1 MHTLLVT
8 LIGPQRSVDLRLPS
22 EVPLSEFIP
31 TLLKI
36 CGTQSSDTQQA
47 NPTSWG
53 LVCRECNDCVDSKQ
67 SLLEAGIGNGTRL
80 ILRDIS
86 SQVQHREEP
95 ITAPRLTLP
104 SRRTLSSPI
113 PVPTRGHPPHQAPSG
128 PTITFHVPVRDYPP
142 HLPNEEMVI
151 NAPPQLPTTTGGAV
165 IWLQAL
171 LPVVGALGGSLF
183 FLLYFVN
190 GMNGPLMLVIAIA
203 VPLLTIVTSLAT
215 NLVQRWAAKKQ
226 RTYARETYLEYLTA
240 WRIRLRETA
249 EQQQQVSKRLYPTS
263 TTIAKNVI
271 DRLYLWERR
280 TEDPDF
286 LHVSIGRGAM
296 PLCSHIRL
304 NLSSD
309 PMIKYEPEL
318 RTKAELLVAQYHH
331 LENEPA
337 VIPLHTIG
345 VLAITGKHVTT
356 RPLVRAILCQ
366 LVASH
371 TPRDIRCI
379 ACFPSD
385 AVAEWEW
392 LKWLPHVQRLR
403 YTKATKYQVG
413 EPLCLL
419 ADNVLDCHELLIT
432 QIKPELELRRKL
444 SEDKSE
450 NAAKH
455 MLPHLVFIVDGFT
468 VGGELAQL
476 PELDELFRDAA
487 KLGVTILCIVDELSQ
502 GPTGTQARIAISD
515 EGWLSF
521 EIARFDGQQMTG
533 IMPNAATTEV
543 CEQIA
548 HSLAS
553 LTLAGDG
560 TEEDL
565 SQDVRLLDLL
575 DIPIPEA
582 IEPSKMWTARKR
594 QALLRVPLGKRE
606 KGKTLLLDLKE
617 AAEKGDGPHGL
628 VVGATGSG
636 KSELLR
642 TLVISQA
649 ILHDPYTVNFVFV
662 DFKGGASFADLAVLP
677 HVAGMITNLEDEP
690 TLIDRMHAS
699 LLGELRRRQR
709 MLREAG
715 NLDNIQQYR
724 AKWQKNRDTIDPLPH
739 LLTIVDEFAELL
751 TNRPDFLDLFVTI
764 GRVGRSLGLHLLLA
778 TQRLEEGRIKGLE
791 SYLRYRICLRT
802 FSAAESA
809 AVLGKPDAYYLPST
823 PGVGYIKIDANTPQR
838 FKTALISMPY
848 VPATQ
853 QISAA
858 DFIREFTGTG
868 IITMLFQS
876 ITSSSAN
883 ISTTNIGQT
892 EMDVTIACLA
902 DPTQAS
908 VHQVW
913 LPPLAKHLKLADLI
927 GRSFDSSFWHRPLPF
942 GTLRIPIGLLD
953 VPLDQAQVP
962 LMLDFSG
969 AGGHLAIVGAPQS
982 GKSTLLRTLMT
993 SFIVTHS
1000 PRDVQLYCIDLGGG
1014 QLRPFE
1020 ALPHVGAVC
1029 TQTDHEKIRLLI
1041 RLMYKIITDRQVL
1054 FRDHN
1059 IESMAT
1065 YRSHRQNGE
1074 LSDFPFGDV
1083 FLIIDNLAQLQHD
1096 FEQIEAE
1103 IINIVTTGLTYG
1115 VHIILATNRWPEIR
1129 PKLRDNIGTRLELR
1143 LNDPVE
1149 SEIDRKK
1156 AAELPIGIPGRGLTK
1171 DKLQFQVCLPSIN
1184 TDSTEHARSNNS
1196 PQQTLEA
1203 LVEGMQGWKGPR
1215 ASPILMLPTKIK
1227 RQEMQRS
1234 EKQGLRGIPIGLE
1247 EFRLD
1252 PVYIDLVSTGPHFL
1266 ILGDSECGKTNL
1278 LRLWSDELIQR
1289 YSPEQVQLAAIES
1302 RAMTNLF
1309 DITQNEHCLTYASMR
1324 IPSSLKESIEC
1335 LTTKLKERA
1344 LPATAGSIKELRS
1357 AKTWAG
1363 PHYFLFVDDYDAIAS
1378 PSGNALTPLRD
1389 FVIQG
1394 RDIGFHLILARTV
1407 SGLAS
1412 MSFEPLFKSLREMG
1426 SPGLIMSG
1434 ERQEGKLLHDQIA
1447 TSQPPGRGYLVRRK
1461 YPPTLVQVA
1470 LA

>member
-22 EVPLSEFIP
+22 EVPISEFMP

-36 CGTQSSDTQQA
+36 CGPQLLDTQQA
-47 NPTSWG
+47 NLTLWG
-53 LVCRECNDCVDSKQ
+53 LVCQECNVPLDLKQ
-67 SLLEAGIGNGTRL
+67 SLLEAGIGNGARL
-80 ILRDIS
+80 ILCDTS
-86 SQVQHREEP
+86 SQVQHHKEP
-95 ITAPRLTLP
+95 VTAPRLTLP
-104 SRRTLSSPI
+104 SRRTASSPI
-113 PVPTRGHPPHQAPSG
+113 PVPMRGHPPHKGPSD
-128 PTITFHVPVRDYPP
+128 PMITFHVPVRDYPP
-142 HLPNEEMVI
+142 HLPNEEIVI
-151 NAPPQLPTTTGGAV
+151 NAPPQISATTGGAV
-165 IWLQAL
+165 TWLQAL
-171 LPVVGALGGSLF
+171 LPIVGALGGSLF

-190 GMNGPLMLVIAIA
+190 GTSRQPLMLVIAIA

-215 NLVQRWAAKKQ
+215 HFIQRWTAKKQ
-226 RTYARETYLEYLTA
+226 RAYTRETYLEYLTA
-240 WRIRLRETA
+240 WRIRLREIA
-249 EQQQQVSKRLYPTS
+249 ELQQQVSTRLYPTP
-263 TTIAKNVI
+263 TTIAKLVI

-286 LHVSIGRGAM
+286 LHVSIGRGAV

-337 VIPLHTIG
+337 VISLRTIG
-345 VLAITGKHVTT
+345 LLAITGKRVAT

-366 LVASH
+366 LVAFH
-371 TPRDIRCI
+371 TPRDVRCI

-392 LKWLPHVQRLR
+392 LKWLPHAQRLR
-403 YTKATKYQVG
+403 YTKATKQQVG

-419 ADNVLDCHELLIT
+419 ADNALDCHELFIT

-450 NAAKH
+450 NTVKH
-455 MLPHLVFIVDGFT
+455 MLPHLIFIIDGFT

-487 KLGVTILCIVDELSQ
+487 KLGVTILCIVDELNRE
-502 GPTGTQARIAISD
+502 PTGTQARIVISD

-521 EIARFDGQQMTG
+521 EITKFDGWHMTG
-533 IMPNAATTEV
+533 ITPDAATTEI

-560 TEEDL
+560 AEDDL

-575 DIPIPEA
+575 DIPTPEA
-582 IEPSKMWTARKR
+582 IEPSKMRTACKR
-594 QALLRVPLGKRE
+594 EALLRVPIGKRE

-649 ILHDPYTVNFVFV
+649 ILHDPCTVNFVFV
-662 DFKGGASFADLAVLP
+662 DFKGGASFADLAALP
-677 HVAGMITNLEDEP
+677 HVAGMITNLENEP

-715 NLDNIQQYR
+715 NLDKIQDYR
-724 AKWQKNRDTIDPLPH
+724 EKWQKNQETIEPLPH
-739 LLTIVDEFAELL
+739 LLIIVDEFAELL
-751 TNRPDFLDLFVTI
+751 TNRPDFLDLFITI

-778 TQRLEEGRIKGLE
+778 TQRLEEGRLKGLE

-809 AVLGKPDAYYLPST
+809 AVLGKPDAYYLPSA
-823 PGVGYIKIDANTPQR
+823 PGIGYLKIDANTPQR

-868 IITMLFQS
+868 RLMMLFQTTVPVS
-876 ITSSSAN
+876 TS

-892 EMDVTIACLA
+892 EMDVTIARLA
-902 DPTQAS
+902 DPTQAP

-913 LPPLAKHLKLADLI
+913 LPPLAKNLRLAHLI
-927 GRSFDSSFWHRPLPF
+927 GRNFDSSSWYRPAPF
-942 GTLRIPIGLLD
+942 GTLRIPVGLLD

-982 GKSTLLRTLMT
+982 GKSTFLRTLMT

-1000 PRDVQLYCIDLGGG
+1000 PRDVQLYSIDLGGG

-1020 ALPHVGAVC
+1020 ALPHVGAIC

-1041 RLMYKIITDRQVL
+1041 RLMSKIITDRQML

-1065 YRSHRQNGE
+1065 YRSYRQNGQ

-1083 FLIIDNLAQLQHD
+1083 FLIIDNMAQLQHD

-1103 IINIVTTGLTYG
+1103 IINLATTGLTYG
-1115 VHIILATNRWPEIR
+1115 IHIILATNRWPEIR

-1171 DKLQFQVCLPSIN
+1171 DKLQFQVYLPSID
-1184 TDSTEHARSNNS
+1184 TDSTEHAHKDNS
-1196 PQQTLEA
+1196 LTTLIER
-1203 LVEGMQGWKGPR
+1203 VQGWKGPV

-1227 RQEMQRS
+1227 RQEIVHS
-1234 EKQGLRGIPIGLE
+1234 EKQELRGVPIGLE

-1252 PVYIDLVSTGPHFL
+1252 PVYLDLLSMGPHFL

-1278 LRLWSDELIQR
+1278 LRLWSDELMQR
-1289 YSPEQVQLAAIES
+1289 YTPEQVQLAVIECRS
-1302 RAMTNLF
+1302 TTNLL
-1309 DITQNEHCLTYASMR
+1309 DIMQSEHCLTYASMR
-1324 IPSSLKESIEC
+1324 IPSSLKESVEC

-1357 AKTWAG
+1357 AKTWTG
-1363 PHYFLFVDDYDAIAS
+1363 PHYFLFVDDYDAIAA

-1389 FVIQG
+1389 FIIQG
-1394 RDIGFHLILARTV
+1394 RDIGFHLILARTI

-1412 MSFEPLFKSLREMG
+1412 TSFEPLIKSLREMG

-1434 ERQEGKLLHDQIA
+1434 DRQEGKLLHDQIA
-1447 TSQPPGRGYLVRRK
+1447 TNQPVGRGYLVRRK